1 VKINKEILKRL
12 EDAEKKLD
20 STRQVKYVVMNF
32 DGRYFGDCGFELS
45 QEQFDA
51 WVKEQDRDT
60 NITILKYTMTQGAPR

>member
-1 VKINKEILKRL
+1 MKINKEILKRL

-20 STRQVKYVVMNF
+20 STRQLKYVVMDF
-32 DGRYFGDCGFELS
+32 GGRYFGDCGFELS